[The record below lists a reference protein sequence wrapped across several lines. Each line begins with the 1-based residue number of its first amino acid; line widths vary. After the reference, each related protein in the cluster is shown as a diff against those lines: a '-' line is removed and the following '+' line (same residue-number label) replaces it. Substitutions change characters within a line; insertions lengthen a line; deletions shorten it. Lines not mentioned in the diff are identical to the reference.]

1 MDVRHPF
8 TGGRK
13 RAREKGPYDGKHKD
27 VSSCAADLAV
37 YCSYEKERERERKK
51 GKEGERER
59 RREVKR
65 EGGGERGIRVKE
77 ENPPCPSP
85 FTLVHL
91 VLNPDLCSV
100 YVSS

>member
-51 GKEGERER
+51 GKEG
-59 RREVKR
+59 
-65 EGGGERGIRVKE
+65 
-77 ENPPCPSP
+77 
-85 FTLVHL
+85 
-91 VLNPDLCSV
+91 
-100 YVSS
+100 